1 MEHAVGAV
9 DIGTSGCRAAYLSR
23 KTADVTNIVPVSF
36 PGGPN
41 ILDHNEPAEMAI
53 KKIGEKEFIKLFG
66 WEARLV
72 TASHNIIKFPHLKAL
87 LDNSDANKPARYI
100 IFINLK
106 ALADLGL
113 EMSEDDLLLD
123 LYTHLRK
130 VFGEWCDSQSYPQPE
145 EFFFAA
151 PVVKNSSLDA
161 NERGVSFDKRR
172 MERLLREAD
181 FTKAR
186 ISTTEAEARLMW
198 ILFDYWRQGRDLEG
212 DIALVDAGAG
222 TVVRIP
228 VLSSMLPNLLH
239 SKSFLVT

>member
-1 MEHAVGAV
+1 
-9 DIGTSGCRAAYLSR
+9 
-23 KTADVTNIVPVSF
+23 
-36 PGGPN
+36 
-41 ILDHNEPAEMAI
+41 
-53 KKIGEKEFIKLFG
+53 
-66 WEARLV
+66 
-72 TASHNIIKFPHLKAL
+72 
-87 LDNSDANKPARYI
+87 
-100 IFINLK
+100 
-106 ALADLGL
+106 
-113 EMSEDDLLLD
+113 MSEDDLLLD